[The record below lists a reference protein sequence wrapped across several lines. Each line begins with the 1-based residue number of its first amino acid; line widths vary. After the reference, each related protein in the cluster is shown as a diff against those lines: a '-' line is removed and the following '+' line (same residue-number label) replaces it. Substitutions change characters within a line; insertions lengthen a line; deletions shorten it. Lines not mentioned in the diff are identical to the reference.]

1 MSQSSCLLA
10 LILGLARI
18 SSSQEFQP
26 GFRHTALASA
36 DGSKL
41 FYTIKGDHLSLT
53 VNGRNFTTQG
63 SAIKACLPN
72 ETKSVQ
78 ALTSYDLAL
87 LAIPCQNHS
96 WLIATLGSDSITKLS
111 ILPFLVYPDP
121 RHDVLAF
128 VGKPGDAV
136 LVYSIASMRCEAH
149 VYPFDH
155 SQTIP
160 CFSPLSRATFGSS
173 FRYDSGVLKMKIGSC
188 QVSISFTTP
197 GVGEPPD
204 VLPWPHPSV
213 SWSAFAGGYYLLYI
227 DPLDGNSSILH
238 VRIGNVVYTSSLS
251 SVAPSSAETIQV
263 VSNNGTLFVLAWS
276 GGSGIYSS
284 STDYFL
290 QWSIHTNQ
298 YIPEV
303 FKLGLTADGPVLLTP
318 YLSSSCLLSSFDEDS
333 TQLQQPIPCHASQSL
348 SMFLAQCD
356 LTPTALLS
364 LHAEIKPDVYGDL
377 TLTTLDARFDTV
389 SIPPTHSHGLNK
401 ICFNCTGVAIGER
414 AIAFQQYDFVLR
426 SHFVSVIPLSNRT
439 RGEQFAVALD
449 HQANIFMATGIKNL
463 GDQLVFCGDD
473 LLVQYTDAANGLLRS
488 RIMFMSGHWS
498 NGTLYHSK
506 YSVFVPPSLASRAHT
521 FGCVGDSILLYWSL
535 KKSQEVITMVNVSKS
550 YVKQQKLALYSTT
563 MTPLVMTSSTA
574 PIPTNSSTQ
583 PTQTTTPAST
593 TQPSR
598 QSDPRL
604 SLPLLLG
611 VALASS
617 ALLMVA
623 FWLYWYRRHQ
633 RLKQVF
639 AYEQLPLEVAKEDT
653 DHDHEP
659 SKQYH
664 IPLPDT
670 RELADMVMK
679 GDTLGLQVLVNN
691 SPSVIA
697 EHEKELGLLLS
708 ACIYGQADVL
718 KILTDNLDPYYGCS
732 ALDHRGWTCAHWVC
746 AINSV
751 DSARVLIKWQP
762 TLFAVLSATDETCI
776 SVAVREGNLEIVSLL
791 CGEHQSLVAWQLYAA
806 VSATSLELPVD
817 AARRMEHSEI
827 VAVLEKAMAAVI
839 KPNESIPDVH
849 RRLMSKLAM
858 QKKRFRW
865 RQKDSCTATS

>member
-284 STDYFL
+284 TIHNLL
-290 QWSIHTNQ
+290 QWTSHTNQ
-298 YIPEV
+298 YIAEV
-303 FKLGLTADGPVLLTP
+303 FKLGLTTYGPLLLTP
-318 YLSSSCLLSSFDEDS
+318 YSSASCLLSRFNTADG
-333 TQLQQPIPCHASQSL
+333 TQLQQPIPCHSSPRLFVFIPQCSL
-348 SMFLAQCD
+348 TS
-356 LTPTALLS
+356 TAVLS
-364 LHAEIKPDVYGDL
+364 LHAEAKPNDV
-377 TLTTLDARFDTV
+377 TLTTLDGTTQFNTTSV
-389 SIPPTHSHGLNK
+389 PTTRSHGLNK
-401 ICFNCTGVAIGER
+401 ICFNCIGVTIGER
-414 AIAFQQYDFVLR
+414 AIAFQQYDFVLL
-426 SHFVSVIPLSNRT
+426 SHFVTVIPLNNRSLGQDVT
-439 RGEQFAVALD
+439 VALD
-449 HQANIFMATGIKNL
+449 HRADVFSASHMTSFGE
-463 GDQLVFCGDD
+463 QLVFCGDH
-473 LLVQYTDAANGLLRS
+473 LLVKYNDILTSLPSG
-488 RIMFMSGHWS
+488 MFMSGHWS
-498 NGTLYHSK
+498 NGTLYHQTYMAFK
-506 YSVFVPPSLASRAHT
+506 PPSPDAQVHT
-521 FGCVGDSILLYWSL
+521 FGCTDDSVIVYWNTSIGTLVAVNHSRTSILSEL
-535 KKSQEVITMVNVSKS
+535 TP
-550 YVKQQKLALYSTT
+550 YSTT
-563 MTPLVMTSSTA
+563 MTPFVTTPHSTTSTASSTTL
-574 PIPTNSSTQ
+574 PPH
-583 PTQTTTPAST
+583 PYRKGLKLPAV
-593 TQPSR
+593 
-598 QSDPRL
+598 
-604 SLPLLLG
+604 LG
-611 VALASS
+611 VTISS
-617 ALLMVA
+617 SVIILIGL
-623 FWLYWYRRHQ
+623 WLYWYRRHQ
-633 RLKQVF
+633 YLKLHI
-639 AYEQLPLEVAKEDT
+639 AYEELPQTDKDSLEHDLDTSKRYYSDRITLLEAED
-653 DHDHEP
+653 
-659 SKQYH
+659 
-664 IPLPDT
+664 
-670 RELADMVMK
+670 LADMVLH